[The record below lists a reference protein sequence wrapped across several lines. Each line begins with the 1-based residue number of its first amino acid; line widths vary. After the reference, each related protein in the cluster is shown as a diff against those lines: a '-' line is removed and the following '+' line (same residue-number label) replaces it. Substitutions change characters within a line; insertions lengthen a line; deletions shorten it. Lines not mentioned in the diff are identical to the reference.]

1 MSVASSSGPCP
12 AQPGHCPGLRA
23 RAIVLGLLLIPL
35 AGRWIF
41 EAEIVR
47 YTFPTWAAPFYHA
60 VFILFMLTAATAL
73 AGRITRRRLL
83 TGAELLCVYA
93 MVSVASAMMSTDM
106 LGILVTIMGF
116 PARFA
121 TPENRWNELF
131 RGNLPEWLMVRD
143 QKALTGFYEGGE
155 SFFRPEALRVWLA
168 PSAWW
173 MLYASALFVVYVC
186 LANLLRRQWADAERL
201 TFPVVQLPVAM
212 ADDPGRFF
220 SHRLMWLGFAIAGSI
235 TLMNGLHVLIPG
247 IPELPVKRRPFDLF
261 TAPPWNAVP
270 RVSVSFYFFA
280 ITLGF
285 LMPLDLSF
293 SVWGFFFLYLAQR
306 IGCAALGLD
315 YFEQFNPADQAFG
328 AFMAIGVF
336 ALLGARGHLLRAAR
350 CAAGRAERNYDSGEA
365 MAYRTTF
372 LLLGGALAFMFGFM
386 VAAGMSPLIAVLSL
400 AILMALGIIITRIR
414 AELGF
419 PVHDLHG
426 MGPHDVLT
434 RLIDPEKIPGPAL
447 GALSLFYWQDR
458 VFRSHPMPHQL
469 EALRLAGD
477 AGKARRDMMR
487 AVLAAGLLAIPV
499 TFVVYLAGFYELGAA
514 TARVK
519 EWGTGYGWETFPR
532 LEGWL
537 TAPAAA
543 PHGKLSMVA
552 AGAMIAA
559 ALSVARSRILGF
571 PLHPLGFAVAA
582 SWGVWHLW
590 LPIFIGSICKAAVL
604 RSGGLKLYRSATMFF
619 FGLMLGEFVVGCGW
633 TLFGIAFGVRAYDFW
648 P

>member
-1 MSVASSSGPCP
+1 MSVASPSDSCP
-12 AQPGHCPGLRA
+12 AEPGSRPGIRA
-23 RAIVLGLLLIPL
+23 RAFVVGLLLIPL

-60 VFILFMLTAATAL
+60 VFILF
-73 AGRITRRRLL
+73 LL
-83 TGAELLCVYA
+83 TLVTGLANRVFRRTVLTGLELLCVYV
-93 MVSVASAMMSTDM
+93 MVSVASAIMSTDM
-106 LGILVTIMGF
+106 LGILITIMGF

-121 TPENRWNELF
+121 SSENRWDELF

-155 SFFRPEALRVWLA
+155 SFFQPEVVRVWLT
-168 PSAWW
+168 PSLWW
-173 MLYASALFVVYVC
+173 MLYAAALFLVYAC
-186 LANLLRRQWADAERL
+186 LANLLRKQWADAERL
-201 TFPVVQLPVAM
+201 TFPIVQLPLVM
-212 ADDPGRFF
+212 VEDPRRFF
-220 SHRLMWLGFAIAGSI
+220 THRLMWIGFAIAGGI
-235 TLMNGLHVLIPG
+235 TLLNGLHMLIPAVPE
-247 IPELPVKRRPFDLF
+247 IPIKRRPFDIF
-261 TAPPWNAVP
+261 TVPPWNAVP

-293 SVWGFFFLYLAQR
+293 SIWGFFFLYLAQR
-306 IGCAALGLD
+306 IASAAVGLD
-315 YFEQFNPADQAFG
+315 YFEQFKPGDQAFG

-336 ALLGARGHLLRAAR
+336 ALWGGRGHLLRALR
-350 CAAGRAERNYDSGEA
+350 CAAGRAERGYDSGEA
-365 MAYRTTF
+365 MSYRATF
-372 LLLGGALAFMFGFM
+372 LLLTASLIFMFGFM
-386 VAAGMSPLIAVLSL
+386 VAAGMTPLVAALSL

-434 RLIDPEKIPGPAL
+434 RLIGPENIPKPSL

-477 AGKARRDMMR
+477 PGRARREMMR
-487 AVLAAGLLAIPV
+487 AVLVAGLVGIPV
-499 TFVVYLAGFYELGAA
+499 AFLVYLWGFYELGAA

-532 LEGWL
+532 LQGWL
-537 TAPAAA
+537 TDPAAA
-543 PHGKLSMVA
+543 AHGKVSMVA
-552 AGAMIAA
+552 LGVLIAA
-559 ALSVARSRILGF
+559 SLSVARSRIMGF
-571 PLHPLGFAVAA
+571 PLHPLGFAVAS

-590 LPIFIGSICKAAVL
+590 MPIFIGSLCKAVVL
-604 RSGGLKLYRSATMFF
+604 KTGGLKLYRNATMFF

-633 TLFGIAFGVRAYDFW
+633 TLFGIAFGIRAYDFW